1 MAKILCITGELT
13 GLLYSCVE
21 LLRRLRAAGHD
32 VQLAAPEKARS
43 LARLHEIPYQK
54 LDLNGFEAFRKR
66 DERERSGTLLSRL
79 QSAKEATGATE
90 VLELLRSL
98 EPDLTLIDSERHEAI
113 LPAVAAGFRVAL
125 LNTFQSIWKLP
136 GMPPLHHR
144 VIPGRG
150 LLGSRLGL
158 AALWLQLRLR
168 KASRER
174 RLRARG
180 AGCDRISVLRS
191 LCADLGLDMEA
202 QIAREHW
209 LIPFTYSKLPVLCV
223 HAEEFE
229 FPHQVPER
237 VHYVGPM
244 ILRQRAEE
252 ATSPPLELSKLA
264 ALLKKHEAP
273 GKKRKLLYAG
283 FGSFFSASD
292 RLVERI
298 LEAVRAHEDWDLVLS
313 LGGQGNP
320 ADFAPL
326 PERVLALSWVP
337 QLDVLERADVAI
349 VHGAINTY
357 NECVSFGVP
366 TLTYCGG
373 ETDMPGSAARA
384 EFHGIG
390 LIGDEARE
398 SAGDLEA
405 QLIRMLADPIY
416 RTNIE
421 RLRASYQ
428 RYEAD
433 QVAERTVSDLLL
445 AESPSS

>member
-1 MAKILCITGELT
+1 MI
-13 GLLYSCVE
+13 
-21 LLRRLRAAGHD
+21 
-32 VQLAAPEKARS
+32 
-43 LARLHEIPYQK
+43 
-54 LDLNGFEAFRKR
+54 
-66 DERERSGTLLSRL
+66 ERTHPWTL
-79 QSAKEATGATE
+79 
-90 VLELLRSL
+90 V
-98 EPDLTLIDSERHEAI
+98 DLTLIDGERHEAI

-125 LNTFQSIWKLP
+125 LNTFQSIWRLP

-150 LLGSRLGL
+150 LLGSRPGI
-158 AALWLQLRLR
+158 AALWLQLRAR
-168 KASRER
+168 KARRER
-174 RLRARG
+174 KLRARG

-191 LCADLGLDMEA
+191 LCADLGLDMES

-229 FPHQVPER
+229 FPHQVPDR

-244 ILRQRAEE
+244 ILRQRAAA
-252 ATSPPLELSKLA
+252 ATSQDPELSGLA
-264 ALLKKHEAP
+264 ALLAKHEAP
-273 GKKRKLLYAG
+273 GEKRKLLYAG
-283 FGSFFSASD
+283 FGSFFSASN
-292 RLVERI
+292 RLIERI

-313 LGGQGNP
+313 LGGQRTP

-326 PERVLALSWVP
+326 PGRVLALPWVP
-337 QLDVLERADVAI
+337 QLEVLEHADVAI

-357 NECVSFGVP
+357 NECVSSGVP
-366 TLTYCGG
+366 TLTYGGG
-373 ETDMPGSAARA
+373 ETDMPGNAARA

-398 SAGDLEA
+398 TAGNLEA
-405 QLIRMLADPIY
+405 HLIRLLEDPLY

-421 RLRASYQ
+421 RLRGSYR
-428 RYEAD
+428 RYEAN
-433 QVAERTVSDLLL
+433 QVAERTVSDVLL